1 MFAIS
6 LRGTIL
12 HRLTL
17 ISTRHVGYS
26 YSKETPRFINLCF
39 LTILFIV
46 TDTTP
51 TKYLLNRVTN
61 EKCGV
66 MVSTLAFES
75 DDPSSVPEKR
85 SLLLLFLFFY
95 YCFNGFCVCFFELRL
110 YVTVNNFSV
119 ISRRF
124 QNKCIMYI

>member
-1 MFAIS
+1 
-6 LRGTIL
+6 
-12 HRLTL
+12 
-17 ISTRHVGYS
+17 
-26 YSKETPRFINLCF
+26 
-39 LTILFIV
+39 
-46 TDTTP
+46 
-51 TKYLLNRVTN
+51 
-61 EKCGV
+61 

-75 DDPSSVPEKR
+75 DDPSSVPEEL

-119 ISRRF
+119 ISRCF